1 MLRKILH
8 PVLALTLAAG
18 MGITTAEQAQA
29 GRGAGVAAGIAAGI
43 IGLGIIG
50 ATAGSRRGYYYD
62 AYDDG
67 PGECYRG
74 PRTCNW
80 ENRHCF
86 ENRYGDYV
94 CRGGD
99 YVCRRPLI
107 CE

>member
-29 GRGAGVAAGIAAGI
+29 GRGAGIAAGVAAGI

-62 AYDDG
+62 DYDDG
-67 PGECYRG
+67 PGAATAVPARAAG
-74 PRTCNW
+74 RTGTALRTATAIMSAAAATMCAGA
-80 ENRHCF
+80 R
-86 ENRYGDYV
+86 
-94 CRGGD
+94 
-99 YVCRRPLI
+99 
-107 CE
+107 

>member
-1 MLRKILH
+1 MVRKILH
-8 PVLALTLAAG
+8 PVLVLALAAG
-18 MGITTAEQAQA
+18 TAVITTGEAQA
-29 GRGAGVAAGIAAGI
+29 GRGAGIAAGIAAGI

-50 ATAGSRRGYYYD
+50 ATAGPRRGYYYD
-62 AYDDG
+62 AYDG
-67 PGECYRG
+67 PPGCYRG
-74 PRTCNW
+74 PRTCAW

-86 ENRYGDYV
+86 ENRYGDFI

>member
-50 ATAGSRRGYYYD
+50 ATAGSRRGYDYD

-67 PGECYRG
+67 PGELL
-74 PRTCNW
+74 PRTRARATGKTGTALRTATAIMSAAAATMCAGA
-80 ENRHCF
+80 R
-86 ENRYGDYV
+86 
-94 CRGGD
+94 
-99 YVCRRPLI
+99 
-107 CE
+107 

>member
-50 ATAGSRRGYYYD
+50 ATAGPRRGYYYD
-62 AYDDG
+62 AYDG
-67 PGECYRG
+67 PSGCYRG

-80 ENRHCF
+80 ETGTASRTATATTSA
-86 ENRYGDYV
+86 
-94 CRGGD
+94 GGD

-107 CE
+107 CD

>member
-18 MGITTAEQAQA
+18 VGITTAEQAQA

-50 ATAGSRRGYYYD
+50 ATAGPRRGYYYD
-62 AYDDG
+62 AYDG
-67 PGECYRG
+67 PAGCYRG

-80 ENRHCF
+80 ENRYCF

-107 CE
+107 CD